1 MGGGRV
7 WTERTINFGGKLSFI
22 LTFLYPQRLLDC
34 CYIYF
39 HCSYVYKYYN
49 YSWTLCIK
57 CWVSCLDLINFLTLR
72 IRLKER
78 IGGWKAYTTKRGPEW
93 TAPPWLHQLAV
104 LSIGSAS
111 FCHHAPDSQLTNI
124 VPLSTFFSCW
134 PLVSFFLGPFSQ
146 PWPPYYPPT

>member
-1 MGGGRV
+1 
-7 WTERTINFGGKLSFI
+7 

-93 TAPPWLHQLAV
+93 TPPLIAPVGRSVHRIGVLLSSCSWFSVNQHSAIVNVFQL
-104 LSIGSAS
+104 LTFS
-111 FCHHAPDSQLTNI
+111 F
-124 VPLSTFFSCW
+124 FFSW
-134 PLVSFFLGPFSQ
+134 PIFSALTSILPSHLATLQ
-146 PWPPYYPPT
+146 T